1 MNIES
6 QSYIE
11 MIKWL
16 MEQKTEPLLSLKMTK
31 EDIMKVLEEPLILI
45 SLCHTQDVESLV
57 NIVPESSLGK
67 VYYTAMYLW
76 ILSNMESNRLLP
88 KFETK
93 KHDM

>member
-57 NIVPESSLGK
+57 SSVPESSLGK

-88 KFETK
+88 KFGTK